1 MARRP
6 HSSAALVS
14 FVLASSAD
22 AFCHHAPSSAL
33 MRQQQCRTSALSLST
48 NKHGREELRS
58 LLPTYHQHHRHDI
71 SRPMCKNRSSR
82 HIPGASAT
90 STATTSPS
98 MMSISAEDPRIT
110 VTVQGSYN
118 TELSIKASHVDH
130 KKGVHRTWIAHRSEK
145 DFFILGTSL
154 MGALG
159 GGSGLPGPPPVG
171 SSPAVL
177 EGYLRRLLDVPMV
190 TSQPAMYDFL
200 QAPPDVA
207 QEPVLFGE
215 VCGLRETGGVGCV
228 DDHFTYF
235 LAEGGV
241 MMETTFLWNMRN
253 HIVSSETFNVSHHS
267 MILRVAK
274 CVDRY
279 RALYTN
285 GYLFMVVFLTRAS

>member
-6 HSSAALVS
+6 RTSAALVS

-33 MRQQQCRTSALSLST
+33 MRQQQSRTSALSLST
-48 NKHGREELRS
+48 NKHGREELRY
-58 LLPTYHQHHRHDI
+58 LLPTYHQHDRHHI
-71 SRPMCKNRSSR
+71 SRPMCKKRSSR
-82 HIPGASAT
+82 QIIGASAT
-90 STATTSPS
+90 STTTTSPS

-110 VTVQGSYN
+110 VTVQGSYS
-118 TELSIKASHVDH
+118 TELSIKTSHVDH

-190 TSQPAMYDFL
+190 TSQPALYDFL

-215 VCGLRETGGVGCV
+215 VCGLWDTGRVACV
-228 DDHFTYF
+228 DCHVSYF

-241 MMETTFLWNMRN
+241 IMETTVFWDMRN
-253 HIVSSETFNVSHHS
+253 HIVNMIVKRSTFQRFRSF
-267 MILRVAK
+267 VAR
-274 CVDRY
+274 CY
-279 RALYTN
+279 E
-285 GYLFMVVFLTRAS
+285 